1 MDYPFPYR
9 HDEPLVIT
17 DLKNKLFANFYKFLT
32 LPYNYYNQEYLEEYY
47 PNGLENENLDI
58 RIARP
63 RRESNKIEFDQAYE
77 LANSMVNDIRETF
90 THFKVAT
97 VPNAP
102 FSQEAPDPIVWGPA
116 LPY

>member
-32 LPYNYYNQEYLEEYY
+32 LPYNYYEPDYLDEY
-47 PNGLENENLDI
+47 NRDDI
-58 RIARP
+58 RIANP
-63 RRESNKIEFDQAYE
+63 RRESNKIEFDQAKE
-77 LANSMVNDIRETF
+77 LANDMVNDIRETF

-102 FSQEAPDPIVWGPA
+102 YSQEAPDPIVWGPA